1 MCCDALQTGWGKVD
15 DMVIPVP
22 NPQQLV
28 STYIYFTKIFIVM
41 AGPPYD
47 GQVCVDYSRFGNGLE
62 EHYSMLIIAR

>member
-47 GQVCVDYSRFGNGLE
+47 GQVCVLTIHALAMAWRD
-62 EHYSMLIIAR
+62 IIQC